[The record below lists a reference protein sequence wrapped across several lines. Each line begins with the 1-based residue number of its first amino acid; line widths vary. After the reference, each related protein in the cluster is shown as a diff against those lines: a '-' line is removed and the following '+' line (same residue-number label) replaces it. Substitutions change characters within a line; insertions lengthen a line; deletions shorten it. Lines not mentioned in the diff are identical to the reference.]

1 MTFMA
6 RWDMNLGQAAILI
19 AKNVVVIALFSAVLL
34 PPLYA
39 QTEPKANQSRLSR
52 DGGVENGRL
61 TKFLTQPLRQNRFW
75 GNIGGDSS
83 SNVISE
89 LGFQQSS
96 ASSEQTTSGT
106 SIHAPL

>member
-6 RWDMNLGQAAILI
+6 RWDLNLGQAAILI

-52 DGGVENGRL
+52 DGGIENGRL
-61 TKFLTQPLRQNRFW
+61 TKFFNATITSKSL
-75 GNIGGDSS
+75 
-83 SNVISE
+83 
-89 LGFQQSS
+89 LGQYRR
-96 ASSEQTTSGT
+96 
-106 SIHAPL
+106 